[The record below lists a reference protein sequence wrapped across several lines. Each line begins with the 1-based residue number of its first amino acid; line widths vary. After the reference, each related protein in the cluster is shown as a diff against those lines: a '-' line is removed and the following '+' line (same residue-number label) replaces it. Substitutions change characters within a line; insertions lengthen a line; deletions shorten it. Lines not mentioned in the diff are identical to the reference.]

1 MNAKPA
7 ACKIAKAFKNMDRQ
21 EMSKMQSLRVFF
33 NERLTAAAEEIF
45 GVVEKTI
52 VEYQEEISR
61 SKEEICH
68 LRMLLRC
75 QGTVPQQHEPSLTVR
90 REEVPPKPV
99 PHEEQQQRPGQ
110 QHCALEWNA
119 SVSPKDVEPS
129 HSQVKEEERKERE
142 ELWSGQEEEDEQFD
156 RLEPDSKEFSLSPTC
171 MQSDYGQEPTLPL
184 HLYRTNT
191 EGNREKQFCC
201 SVCEKCFSN
210 GSHLM
215 AHVRI
220 HTGERPYRCNV
231 CRKRFVTTSALN
243 RHQTIHTEGKRF
255 MCNYCGKS
263 FKWMESLGRHMRSTH
278 KMENRPI

>member
-1 MNAKPA
+1 MGFVFCPNV
-7 ACKIAKAFKNMDRQ
+7 
-21 EMSKMQSLRVFF
+21 SLPSV
-33 NERLTAAAEEIF
+33 
-45 GVVEKTI
+45 
-52 VEYQEEISR
+52 S
-61 SKEEICH
+61 
-68 LRMLLRC
+68 
-75 QGTVPQQHEPSLTVR
+75 QQHETSLPVAVR
-90 REEVPPKPV
+90 REETPIKAV
-99 PHEEQQQRPGQ
+99 PHGEPQ
-110 QHCALEWNA
+110 QHCELDWNP
-119 SVSPKDVEPS
+119 SVSPKDVEEPS

-142 ELWSGQEEEDEQFD
+142 DLWSGQEEEQDEPFD
-156 RLEPDSKEFSLSPTC
+156 RIPSDSKEFTLSPTC
-171 MQSDYGQEPTLPL
+171 MQSHYDQDSALPL

-191 EGNREKQFCC
+191 EGNREKQFSC
-201 SVCEKCFSN
+201 SVCEKSFSN

-278 KMENRPI
+278 KMENRPIWRCVCLNYISPPGD